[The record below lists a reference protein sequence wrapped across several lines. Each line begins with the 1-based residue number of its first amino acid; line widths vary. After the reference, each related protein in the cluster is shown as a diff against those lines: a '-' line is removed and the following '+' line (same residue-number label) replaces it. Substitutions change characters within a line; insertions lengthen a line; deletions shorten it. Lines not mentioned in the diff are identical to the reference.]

1 MKNQDPSASN
11 AHDDTMVENSNVDDN
26 NITTIENPPIRA
38 VFANRHTMNDN
49 EHLAWTISC
58 NYQRTMHPIFIHHI
72 NRIEEAK
79 RKQRHFIYNTLHK
92 IHTDTVVAAAS
103 NNLTVRPRADDGNDN
118 NAATFQRKN
127 SGLKVVSP
135 KPTAVHISILKIQ
148 SKT

>member
-1 MKNQDPSASN
+1 MKNQDPSTSN
-11 AHDDTMVENSNVDDN
+11 VHDDTIDVDENNF
-26 NITTIENPPIRA
+26 TIENPPIRA

-58 NYQRTMHPIFIHHI
+58 NYQRTMHPIFLHHI

-79 RKQRHFIYNTLHK
+79 RKQRHLIYNTLHK
-92 IHTDTVVAAAS
+92 VHTNTVVAAAS
-103 NNLTVRPRADDGNDN
+103 NSPTAQPRSDDGKDN
-118 NAATFQRKN
+118 NVATLQRKN
-127 SGLKVVSP
+127 TGLKVVSP